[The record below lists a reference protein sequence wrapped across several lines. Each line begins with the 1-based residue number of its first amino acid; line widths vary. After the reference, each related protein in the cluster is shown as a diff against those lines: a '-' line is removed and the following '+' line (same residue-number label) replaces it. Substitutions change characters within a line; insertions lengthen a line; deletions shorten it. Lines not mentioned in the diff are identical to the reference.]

1 MNRLNNEIKYPVG
14 VQSFTKLRE
23 EGYLYVDKTACIYN
37 LIRQGGYYFLSR
49 PRRFGK
55 SLLLSTLE
63 AYYRGRRDLFKGL
76 AIDSLTDEWDPH
88 PVIHIDL
95 NNGLYQDAGSLVN
108 TLAYKLS
115 EYEKLY
121 GVDEVALT
129 VHERFATVIRA
140 AFEATGKKVVI
151 LVDEYDKPMLNVIA
165 SEELVDLY
173 RDQLK
178 AFYSNLKT
186 MDPYIEIAML
196 TGVARFSK
204 VSIFSDLN
212 NLRDISFS
220 ETFSGICGITS
231 EELDLYFKDGIAHL
245 AEANDRSFEDTRA
258 ELKRQYDGY
267 HFSEKSPDIYNPFS
281 IVNVFAD
288 NSFSNYWFES
298 GTPSFLVKMI
308 LRKDWILNDLAPV
321 EVSANHLKS
330 AGIMS
335 QDPVPILYFT
345 GYLTIKHFDPL
356 LKAYTLDYPNDEVR
370 QGFLDF
376 LIPYY
381 VYPPSRPGEFLIGR
395 FLKEVNSG
403 DAEGFM
409 SRLETMIAGV
419 PYSEKGSAEAHFQNA
434 MYLLFNLLGFYT
446 SMEYRTSSGRIDL
459 KVETDRYI
467 YIFEFKVNST
477 SMAAMEQIKEKKYW
491 LPYSMS
497 GKDIILIGSNFN
509 TETRTLDSPVI
520 VRVNQ

>member
-1 MNRLNNEIKYPVG
+1 MATSNEIKYPVG
-14 VQSFTKLRE
+14 IQSFSEIRE
-23 EGYLYVDKTACIYN
+23 RGFLYVDKTAFIHE
-37 LIRQGGYYFLSR
+37 LKKGKYYFLSR

-76 AIDSLTDEWDPH
+76 SIDSLTDEWDPH

-212 NLRDISFS
+212 NLRDISFEENFAS
-220 ETFSGICGITS
+220 ICGITS
-231 EELDLYFKDGIAHL
+231 GELDQYFADGINLL
-245 AEANDRSFEDTRA
+245 AERNAISAEEVRSL
-258 ELKRQYDGY
+258 LKKNYDGY
-267 HFSEKSPDIYNPFS
+267 HFSPDSPDIYNPFS
-281 IVNVFAD
+281 LVNTFAKLK
-288 NSFSNYWFES
+288 FGHYWFDS

-308 LRKDWILNDLAPV
+308 QREEWKLDDISPV
-321 EVSANHLKS
+321 EVDADNLQS

-335 QDPVPILYFT
+335 MNPVLTLYFS
-345 GYLTIKHFDPL
+345 GYLTIKEYDSFL
-356 LKAYTLDYPNDEVR
+356 NTYTLEYPNEEVR
-370 QGFLDF
+370 QGFLKF

-381 VYPPSRPGEFLIGR
+381 VYPPSRPGVFLIGR

-520 VRVNQ
+520 EIVPAD